1 MFTYGSLCY
10 NDFAKNNNVFLHG
23 RADTMQGK
31 RPVKKHMD
39 KSIRRVKNRSAFF
52 LFPSVMGVAL
62 FFVLPFFVV
71 IYYSLIDN
79 PISGQFVFLDNFYK
93 VFTNKAFRL
102 ALFNT
107 FRFSLT
113 AVPLVIVLSL
123 GLAFLLDKP
132 LLYKTKIRAAFL
144 SPMMV
149 PVASVLLIWQVL
161 FDYNGLLNEWI
172 LTFGGGRTDWLKSTH
187 AQIVIVLLFIWKNLG
202 YDMVLFMSALANI
215 PREVIEVAQ
224 LESATKWQIFWS
236 LKIRYLS
243 SSILFVTIL
252 SLINS
257 FKIFREVYLL
267 TGDYPYESLYLLQ
280 HYMNNMFASLDYQK
294 LSAAAIIMS
303 LFMIVL
309 IGILF
314 MIENRMGKDLD
325 G

>member
-1 MFTYGSLCY
+1 MT
-10 NDFAKNNNVFLHG
+10 
-23 RADTMQGK
+23 
-31 RPVKKHMD
+31 HMD
-39 KSIRRVKNRSAFF
+39 KSIRRVKNRSALF
-52 LFPSVMGVAL
+52 LLPSVTGVAL

-79 PISGQFVFLDNFYK
+79 PISAKFVFLDNFYK
-93 VFTNKAFRL
+93 VLTNKAFLL
-102 ALFNT
+102 ALSNT
-107 FRFSLT
+107 FRFSFT
-113 AVPLVIVLSL
+113 AVPLVIILSL

-132 LLYKTKIRAAFL
+132 LLYKSRIRAAFL

-149 PVASVLLIWQVL
+149 PVASVILIWQVL
-161 FDYNGLLNEWI
+161 FAYNGVVNEWI
-172 LTFGGGRTDWLKSTH
+172 RMFGGGSIDWLKSAH
-187 AQIVIVLLFIWKNLG
+187 AQIVIVMLFIWKNLG
-202 YDMVLFMSALANI
+202 YNMVLFMSALANI
-215 PREVIEVAQ
+215 PREVIEVAE
-224 LESATKWQIFWS
+224 LESATKWQIFWG
-236 LKIRYLS
+236 LKVRYLS

-294 LSAAAIIMS
+294 LSAAAIIMC

-314 MIENRMGKDLD
+314 MVENRMGKDLD